1 MFFIFFGYLVYY
13 YYHNMAAHIVRC
25 NIIFRF
31 IFLMQ
36 GYFAIGKIRTEESM
50 ARTLRNR
57 DR

>member
-1 MFFIFFGYLVYY
+1 
-13 YYHNMAAHIVRC
+13 MAAHIVRC